1 MYTYVVPARGGGPG
15 GGVLPYIGYIGMC
28 RAEGYDFLA
37 VLVWNRVSI
46 ILTIFVW
53 NRVWFVDS
61 SLESGMFY
69 FWKKPYH

>member
-1 MYTYVVPARGGGPG
+1 MYTYVVPARGGGAG
-15 GGVLPYIGYIGMC
+15 GALSYIGYIGMC
-28 RAEGYDFLA
+28 RAEGYYFLA